1 MGRGFWPN
9 EAKLMLSL
17 PYGYRFSFAANS
29 WVMNDR
35 CAPSS
40 KMIFP
45 SIVTFG
51 VLTIATAVLRRQELA
66 CDGEISSETDAAI
79 SPVV

>member
-1 MGRGFWPN
+1 
-9 EAKLMLSL
+9 
-17 PYGYRFSFAANS
+17 
-29 WVMNDR
+29 MNDL

-40 KMIFP
+40 NIMFP

-51 VLTIATAVLRRQELA
+51 VLTIATAVLRRQELV
-66 CDGEISSETDAAI
+66 CEGWPDSETDGVN